1 MSLRSAGVSG
11 YLLLT
16 AVEIHNLLP
25 ELSPSAFRSMLS
37 RYEKTG
43 FLKRICRGLFKYPAD
58 APEDGL
64 LLYRAAARLRT
75 GEFQYISLES
85 ALSDAGVISQVPV
98 NCLTLMTSGRS
109 YTYACGKYGRIEYTH
124 TAQSPASLADLLI
137 WDERAGLWRA
147 TVPLA
152 MRDLR
157 RCGRS
162 LDLLEESMA

>member
-11 YLLLT
+11 YILLT
-16 AVEIHNLLP
+16 SVDIHNLLP
-25 ELSPSAFRSMLS
+25 ELSPAAFRSMLS
-37 RYEKTG
+37 RYENTG
-43 FLKRICRGLFKYPAD
+43 IIKRVCKGLFKYPAD

-64 LLYRAAARLRT
+64 LLYRAAARLRA

-85 ALSDAGVISQVPV
+85 ALSDAGMISQVPV

-109 YTYACGKYGRIEYTH
+109 YTYMCGKYGRLEYRH
-124 TAQSPASLADLLI
+124 TAQSPASLADSLI

-147 TVPLA
+147 TVSQA
-152 MRDLR
+152 TRDLR

-162 LDLLEESMA
+162 LDLLEENMA